1 MTSIKIRFE
10 KLPMSIEEFIS
21 LSNLES
27 PQDTAA
33 LFIVAMATYV
43 IDKDL
48 GIDMINHLKG
58 PEPLNDYGLQ
68 FLRNSLMD
76 KPYLP
81 YSYFDGSNPQNNYE
95 PTMPLVVKLQYDTC
109 VPEEGYE
116 KLLIQSSGTNKMRS
130 IILRKKGSQ
139 FFLWEYGGLLSEIK
153 IPIKESKWI

>member
-48 GIDMINHLKG
+48 GIDRLIISKDQNH
-58 PEPLNDYGLQ
+58 
-68 FLRNSLMD
+68 
-76 KPYLP
+76 
-81 YSYFDGSNPQNNYE
+81 
-95 PTMPLVVKLQYDTC
+95 
-109 VPEEGYE
+109 
-116 KLLIQSSGTNKMRS
+116 
-130 IILRKKGSQ
+130 
-139 FFLWEYGGLLSEIK
+139 
-153 IPIKESKWI
+153 